1 MKTDAELCGAL
12 QEATGDLLMMS
23 ESDYPFEVIRWDSSG
38 GSEQLSPEY
47 LRRMAGVDASAP
59 LAETN
64 LETFFR
70 VAAGE
75 QEWKS
80 EADLVVAKKYQRLMR
95 LLTDNL
101 TEIKVYRVGD
111 INILVY
117 VVGRSAEGNW
127 LGVSTRVVE
136 T

>member
-1 MKTDAELCGAL
+1 MKTDEELFGAL
-12 QEATGDLLMMS
+12 QEATTGLLMMS
-23 ESDYPFEVIRWDSSG
+23 ESDYPFEVIRWS

-47 LRRMAGVDASAP
+47 LRRVAGLEASAP
-59 LAETN
+59 LAETD

-80 EADLVVAKKYQRLMR
+80 EADLLVAKKYQRLMR
-95 LLTDNL
+95 LLADNL
-101 TEIKVYRVGD
+101 TGIRVCRMGE
-111 INILVY
+111 INIHVY

-127 LGVSTRVVE
+127 LGVSTQLVE